1 MPPKLQMPP
10 KNKYYRYMFYQ
21 NFVKYQPI
29 LVALADTDTENSQ
42 NQTNNVILVIE
53 MSAEHIS
60 AASIA
65 NSGR

>member
-1 MPPKLQMPP
+1 
-10 KNKYYRYMFYQ
+10 MFYQ

-29 LVALADTDTENSQ
+29 LVALADTNTENSQ
-42 NQTNNVILVIE
+42 SQKNNVILVIE

-60 AASIA
+60 AASIIN

>member
-1 MPPKLQMPP
+1 
-10 KNKYYRYMFYQ
+10 MFYQ
-21 NFVKYQPI
+21 NFAKHQPI
-29 LVALADTDTENSQ
+29 LVALADTNTENSQ